1 MAQIAVPSV
10 GRMILLVC
18 VLPKSDKLNFF
29 QEDEE

>member
-18 VLPKSDKLNFF
+18 VLPKSDKMNFLGG
-29 QEDEE
+29 